1 MRFEIVP
8 RAAMAQTAAVGRVI
22 GGLGFGPVAA
32 PSPSVLE
39 VEAPLLEADGPAV
52 CLLRDGEIEAEGR
65 SGPVRYRIG
74 EGLLFGCLQVSEAEF
89 GPDSPARL
97 ANATR
102 AAYRSVFDCLEALG
116 CRHLVRVWNYLPR
129 INEIEHGE
137 ERYRRFNAG
146 RQQAFEAA
154 GRALIGAVPAACALG
169 TGGDRLRIAFLAARE
184 AFVPIENPRQTSAY
198 RYPIEYGERSPTF
211 SRAALLS
218 HGGVQLLMIS
228 GTAAIVGHRSLH
240 GGDVLAQTREA
251 IANIEAV
258 LAQAGECSPC
268 AGLRLADLDLTV
280 YLRRRADLAPVSRL
294 LAHEHGLPRRP
305 LFVEADV
312 CRSELLVEIEAYGE
326 CAA

>member
-1 MRFEIVP
+1 MRFEILP
-8 RAAMAQTAAVGRVI
+8 RLAMAQAATIDRVI
-22 GGLGFGPVAA
+22 GGLGFGPVAG
-32 PSPSVLE
+32 SSSVVLE
-39 VEAPLLEADGPAV
+39 VEAPLLEAGGPAV
-52 CLLRDGEIEAEGR
+52 CLLRDGEVESEGR
-65 SGPVRYRIG
+65 AGRVRYRIG
-74 EGLLFGCLQVSEAEF
+74 EGLLFGCLQVSESEF
-89 GPDSPARL
+89 GADSPARL
-97 ANATR
+97 ADATR
-102 AAYRSVFDCLEALG
+102 AAYGAVFDCLETLG

-129 INEIEHGE
+129 INDVEHGE

-169 TGGDRLRIAFLAARE
+169 TGGDQLKIAFLAARG